1 MPADQPVV
9 RLRWIRG
16 GLRGALLI
24 VAMLLATA
32 HALILTSDLSLSRA
46 SLKMAHRTFYARD
59 AANLADIGLEEAMSC
74 FDLMG
79 AGTTAATGWS
89 GWRIP
94 GVNAR
99 RTFPTFSTY
108 FNRDQNGLGQVRWM

>member
-9 RLRWIRG
+9 RRRWIRG
-16 GLRGALLI
+16 GSRGALLI
-24 VAMLLATA
+24 VAMLSATA
-32 HALILTSDLSLSRA
+32 LASIRTSYLSGSRT

-59 AANLADIGLEEAMSC
+59 AANLADIGLAEAMAC
-74 FDLMG
+74 FNLRG

-89 GWRIP
+89 GWTIS
-94 GVNAR
+94 GVNAM

-108 FNRDQNGLGQVRWM
+108 FNRDENGLG